1 MKNTFTILEIQQ
13 LQKEEE
19 HLIHLADEF
28 NESLLAE
35 PSENAI
41 SNILAYSKALSVR
54 PSESI
59 EFIEVLNN

>member
-19 HLIHLADEF
+19 HLSHLVDEF

-35 PSENAI
+35 PSEDAI
-41 SNILAYSKALSVR
+41 STILAYSKALSVR
-54 PSESI
+54 PSKGI
-59 EFIEVLNN
+59 EFIEFLNN